1 MESLGDVKP
10 IPLFNHDRGDFCLEK
25 YKCILS
31 LRVANDL
38 VAKDFPLVHIEPSH
52 KRPSKLVFVFKNS
65 GDLEKE
71 LSKYRR
77 KERSN

>member
-1 MESLGDVKP
+1 M
-10 IPLFNHDRGDFCLEK
+10 EK

-38 VAKDFPLVHIEPSH
+38 VAKNFQLVHIEPSH
-52 KRPSKLVFVFKNS
+52 KRPGKLVFVFLNS
-65 GDLEKE
+65 EELESE

-77 KERSN
+77 KERSS